1 MLKCL
6 ISPSVLKLHGRRPH
20 FGKLSTFFDALYA
33 IYQLS
38 EIKDDIQA
46 VSQFPCLLG
55 HAEIELW
62 IKGTVDVIHNSKPS
76 SQQQWV
82 K

>member
-55 HAEIELW
+55 HP
-62 IKGTVDVIHNSKPS
+62 VVN
-76 SQQQWV
+76 QQNGILGV
-82 K
+82 VSNDRTLFVV